1 MLFENFELRV
11 KLVKLVCECAANDI
25 SKHGLQ
31 HLLVAIVVLYRHC
44 ASVIAV
50 ALCVSLLPH
59 HSDGFVG
66 CLDRYGFDIPD
77 WNTVYDLSLGLLQL
91 LFLQSPFIAILF
103 FLCKIAGL
111 AGQVEPSFKALSLA
125 SDNMLLHD
133 VLSIK
138 KLGSLIRNPLKLV
151 VLDLAGDCCLG
162 VVGFAVHFIF

>member
-1 MLFENFELRV
+1 MLV
-11 KLVKLVCECAANDI
+11 T
-25 SKHGLQ
+25 
-31 HLLVAIVVLYRHC
+31 IVVLDRHC
-44 ASVIAV
+44 TSVIAV

-66 CLDRYGFDIPD
+66 CLDRYSFNIPD
-77 WNTVYDLSLGLLQL
+77 WNTVYNLSLGLLQL
-91 LFLQSPFIAILF
+91 LFLQSPLIAILL

-125 SDNMLLHD
+125 SDNMLLHY

-151 VLDLAGDCCLG
+151 VLDLAGDSCLG